1 MCSSPATA
9 MATRPAANARAP
21 SRVATDAIRL
31 IGLINLSKLPG
42 LRLHGLPERRIRS
55 FPAPLDQPRN
65 DTVCGI
71 DVDDAVHN
79 TAARVTGS
87 RPVHHL
93 RFDRV
98 IDEQKVA
105 TRHLSTGLSGR
116 A

>member
-1 MCSSPATA
+1 

-21 SRVATDAIRL
+21 SRVARDAIRL
-31 IGLINLSKLPG
+31 IGLINLSKLAG

-71 DVDDAVHN
+71 DVDDGVHE
-79 TAARVTGS
+79 TAARVTRG

-93 RFDRV
+93 RDR
-98 IDEQKVA
+98 KS
-105 TRHLSTGLSGR
+105 TRLNSSHSSISYAVFCLKK
-116 A
+116 